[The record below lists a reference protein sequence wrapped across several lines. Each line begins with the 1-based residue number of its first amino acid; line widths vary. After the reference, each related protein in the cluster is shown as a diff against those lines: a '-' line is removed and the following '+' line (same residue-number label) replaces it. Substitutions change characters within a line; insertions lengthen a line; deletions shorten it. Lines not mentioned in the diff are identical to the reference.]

1 MTLIAVYTLAVA
13 ASLSLGYWAGTKA
26 RSRSHLPTALEG
38 GIENSVEKLGD
49 GSKDSE
55 TDEDQTAV
63 GRILPFGEG
72 DDYKL
77 VSGITSYIFS
87 LNLYCL

>member
-13 ASLSLGYWAGTKA
+13 ASLSLGYWAGTH
-26 RSRSHLPTALEG
+26 SRSYLPTTLEG
-38 GIENSVEKLGD
+38 GIENSVEKLGN

-55 TDEDQTAV
+55 TDEDQAAV
-63 GRILPFGEG
+63 GRILPLREG

-77 VSGITSYIFS
+77 VSGIISYIFS
-87 LNLYCL
+87 LNLFCL